1 MQYFLWPSYDDYAL
15 CPWHQRGRERQYVA
29 VKILT
34 AHATQVQRQLSDE
47 LGLLQFVKNLAAE
60 SRNPGRTHIVTLIDS
75 FEVSS
80 TQGHHLCLVHEAMGL
95 FPKVN
100 NQGLPVSLVK
110 VVARQLLMASDFLHR
125 ECHVIHT
132 GAPLSRIVGV
142 MSELKYH

>member
-1 MQYFLWPSYDDYAL
+1 L
-15 CPWHQRGRERQYVA
+15 
-29 VKILT
+29 
-34 AHATQVQRQLSDE
+34 
-47 LGLLQFVKNLAAE
+47 VKNLAAE

-80 TQGHHLCLVHEAMGL
+80 TQGRHLCLVHETMGL

-100 NQGLPVSLVK
+100 SLGLPVRLVK
-110 VVARQLLMASDFLHR
+110 VVARQLLMALDFLHR

-132 GAPLSRIVGV
+132 GAPPLSRIVGV